1 MVVSED
7 KTRSVEIRPNLNQIS
22 SKPHISLSRMTAST
36 RDRMEDDPL
45 RSKASWIPDLRSQ
58 EDWDSFLENKV

>member
-1 MVVSED
+1 MVATED
-7 KTRSVEIRPNLNQIS
+7 KTRSIEIRPNLTQIS

-45 RSKASWIPDLRSQ
+45 RSKSSWIPDLRSQ